1 MAFEGLQDRLQ
12 GIFKKISGQ
21 GKLTEANMD
30 EMLKEIRMAL
40 LEADVNFKVVK
51 HFVNDVKEKALGQK
65 VVSSLTASQMVVK
78 IVKEE
83 LVELF
88 GEETRPLNMAAHG
101 VSTILMCGLNGS
113 GKTTTSAKLA
123 KLLKKQGKNP
133 LLVAA
138 DIYRPAAREQ
148 LMTLAKSIDVPC
160 FTIENESAENIV
172 IKALEYAKEHTH
184 GVVIIDTAG
193 RLQVDE
199 QLMQELVNITNIT
212 NINERMLVID
222 AMSGQDSVNV
232 ANAFNEKV
240 KITGMIMTKLDSD
253 ARGGAA
259 LSIKYLTG
267 IPIKFMATGEKV
279 DDIEIFHP
287 DRMADRIIGMGDI
300 LTLVENVQDKID
312 EKEAKKAA
320 KKMMDGKFDLEDMLA
335 QMEQFNKMGS
345 MSKLLKFIPGMPKVS
360 QEDLSKGEKE
370 MKKVKAVIQSMT
382 IEERRHPEILK
393 ASRKIRIAKGCAMQV
408 SDVNSVLKKF
418 EQMKQM
424 MKQMKSYMGH
434 RQFK

>member
-1 MAFEGLQDRLQ
+1 MAFEGLQERLQ

-78 IVKEE
+78 IVKDE

-88 GEETRPLNMAAHG
+88 GKETRPLNMASHG

-148 LMTLAKSIDVPC
+148 LITLAKSIDVPC

-172 IKALEYAKEHTH
+172 IKALEYAKNNTH

-212 NINERMLVID
+212 NIN
-222 AMSGQDSVNV
+222 
-232 ANAFNEKV
+232 
-240 KITGMIMTKLDSD
+240 
-253 ARGGAA
+253 
-259 LSIKYLTG
+259 
-267 IPIKFMATGEKV
+267 
-279 DDIEIFHP
+279 
-287 DRMADRIIGMGDI
+287 
-300 LTLVENVQDKID
+300 
-312 EKEAKKAA
+312 
-320 KKMMDGKFDLEDMLA
+320 
-335 QMEQFNKMGS
+335 
-345 MSKLLKFIPGMPKVS
+345 
-360 QEDLSKGEKE
+360 
-370 MKKVKAVIQSMT
+370 
-382 IEERRHPEILK
+382 
-393 ASRKIRIAKGCAMQV
+393 
-408 SDVNSVLKKF
+408 
-418 EQMKQM
+418 
-424 MKQMKSYMGH
+424 
-434 RQFK
+434 